1 MKSYASYKQ
10 PDMNEVTEEFDGI
23 KRDYRLIINP
33 QWVLFLHAEC
43 ASTYGT
49 AARHAAILQNTESP
63 TVLFPVA
70 MVSKKK
76 DRDKKSVVTT
86 IAKEQLEPTTDVLP
100 IFDMLNL
107 QEKSKVSQRNT
118 RMPQLRDQTEL
129 DGVVTCQYGRKN
141 DTPRKVTLY
150 ARTPCRRVMKYQISQ
165 LCQIWI
171 V

>member
-1 MKSYASYKQ
+1 M
-10 PDMNEVTEEFDGI
+10 
-23 KRDYRLIINP
+23 
-33 QWVLFLHAEC
+33 
-43 ASTYGT
+43 
-49 AARHAAILQNTESP
+49 
-63 TVLFPVA
+63 LFPVA

-107 QEKSKVSQRNT
+107 QEKSKASQRNT

-129 DGVVTCQYGRKN
+129 DGVVTCHDGRKK

-150 ARTPCRRVMKYQISQ
+150 ARTPCYRVMEYQISQ
-165 LCQIWI
+165 LCQI
-171 V
+171 